1 VSINH
6 RIEQTQQIELPDI
19 KEAAPKEKTDNF
31 NHYSTIDNAGQP
43 TELLKNYPPINKLEM
58 QSESTQKED
67 MKMTNKC
74 SDTDEISRGNYG
86 PPHIPEGTS
95 MYSPIKLK
103 QRIGLFLPSQY
114 EDPKEVN
121 KRKLA
126 NFKKSI
132 EQSEKIQAITR
143 RVLY

>member
-6 RIEQTQQIELPDI
+6 RIEQTQQIQLPDI
-19 KEAAPKEKTDNF
+19 KDAPPKEKTGNL
-31 NHYSTIDNAGQP
+31 NHYSTIDNAEP
-43 TELLKNYPPINKLEM
+43 PRNYPPIAKLDM

-67 MKMTNKC
+67 MKMSNKC

-86 PPHIPEGTS
+86 PPRIPEGNS
-95 MYSPIKLK
+95 MYSPIKQK

-121 KRKLA
+121 KKKLA
-126 NFKKSI
+126 NFKKGI
-132 EQSEKIQAITR
+132 EQNEKIQAITR

>member
-1 VSINH
+1 
-6 RIEQTQQIELPDI
+6 
-19 KEAAPKEKTDNF
+19 
-31 NHYSTIDNAGQP
+31 
-43 TELLKNYPPINKLEM
+43 M
-58 QSESTQKED
+58 QNESTQKED
-67 MKMTNKC
+67 MKMSNKG

-86 PPHIPEGTS
+86 PPHIPEGAS
-95 MYSPIKLK
+95 IYEPIKLK

-132 EQSEKIQAITR
+132 EQNEKIQAITR
-143 RVLY
+143 RVFYKSGAAY